1 MNNCT
6 SNRTMVLAATL
17 LIAANKDA
25 LTNPA
30 LIEASLKALI
40 DGHYLR
46 GESGAIGTMDPAKMD
61 AIGDYLFAAGILRD
75 ADGKGLTQRPD
86 FAKYFSNSTLG

>member
-1 MNNCT
+1 
-6 SNRTMVLAATL
+6 

-30 LIEASLKALI
+30 LIEASLQALI

-46 GESGAIGTMDPAKMD
+46 SQSGAIGTRDPAKME
-61 AIGDYLFAAGILRD
+61 AIGNYLFAAGILRD
-75 ADGKGLTQRPD
+75 TDGKALTQGPD
-86 FAKYFSNSTLG
+86 FAGYFSDAYQG